1 MDLCWHTAV
10 ELEQSGYIWYGDMK
24 TEEKKVR
31 PDNTTNSGIT
41 GFE

>member
-24 TEEKKVR
+24 TEEKKVL
-31 PDNTTNSGIT
+31 DQIILQIQV
-41 GFE
+41 